1 VTLVGVAPV
10 QAQEA
15 AVPAPEAPA
24 AEVAAP
30 APAEAAAPVAEAA
43 APAPAEAAAP
53 APAEATAAA
62 PVAAAAAPAPAGN
75 DPALVAEEMAKVFG
89 AEGRGYMKDVS
100 DFMASQIQDRIDG
113 INDRFQKRYDDIEEK
128 EAERRKEAIAAF
140 ESFVLRYD
148 RYKTDPQYRTV
159 VADVTFR
166 LAELYRE
173 HSDYLYSVDRRN
185 YDQFMA
191 DYQRGL
197 RPSPPREAS
206 ADYSRSVGVF
216 WRLVD
221 DFKDYR
227 YRDMALYLLGFYLRD
242 QLDFDGSN
250 KALSQMLKEHP
261 DSQYAIGAWMLLGE
275 NQYSMSRFAEAL
287 TAYEKVMEFGEDT
300 PYFENALYR
309 LGWSSLQT
317 FRYKQSIAAFIR
329 LLDYYEKGDAGAAKK
344 KALVEEA
351 QETLANSL
359 VDEDWDGDGIT
370 DPDYGVERAFEVLK
384 RNKPYEKAVL
394 RIFAKTLYDIQDAR
408 HWEMA
413 AAAVKEYLRRY
424 PLDEENPDLHDKVI
438 GAYIYLSEE
447 GVVERRATF
456 AEMAQNERDVFR
468 RTYGKGSEWYRTHE
482 HNAAVMA
489 KAREKLEVAI
499 IERAAILYNK
509 ALDVKESM
517 GPEAAVPHYR
527 QAIEAWAN
535 YLDEFPESKSYLETR
550 MQLAQA
556 YMFGT
561 SEFDRAATEYRAV
574 RDDKREG
581 NTFVERAAYNA
592 ILARD
597 KQVMKEAAASNPSL
611 PADLFDTS
619 AHKLLAQVGERDQK
633 DPTAKVQ
640 IQPSE
645 IPPVVKAWVDESELY
660 LSMGLK
666 NDTDP
671 EFVGR
676 LSYLISRV
684 YYRYGHFDESR
695 KRLNGILE
703 KFGSDE
709 LLSTYCYADL
719 ARMYRVENDLDKLEE
734 LSLKMRQEG
743 KGDPRDLEDL
753 LGQIKDARYTARFQ
767 RAAELLRQAEAALK
781 EGNKD
786 AEARDLYSKAA
797 IELERIVDE
806 NPDYRQADLALIGA
820 AQAFETVKLYEKAAN
835 LYRRIVQEKRFDT
848 SKERENAM
856 YFLARN
862 YKLFFDFQRSVKTYD
877 QLTRDYPKSKY
888 TKEALLEA
896 ATLQENDQDYLGAAS
911 TLERFLSE
919 FPGDTKEP
927 AVRFLLA
934 KLYEKGDRPDACDKA
949 HRDFIK
955 RYSNK
960 KDEVSR
966 IMEAH
971 LKLGR
976 TAQESGKTK
985 EAAGHFEAIVAL
997 FDSAAMQPE
1006 TNDAA
1011 KAAESAFWLLDGKY
1025 SAFVGR
1031 KITDKRSKVQM
1042 DQMKDMIEELKGLAV
1057 ELNNIHGKYK
1067 AYGWS
1072 VASKFREGKLWKH
1085 LTEVLTALP
1094 PPPGLDPEA
1103 EDLYSQRIGDFS
1115 TQFEDMA
1122 RKVWKEAINNAR
1134 RLGIT
1139 NEWTNR
1145 ILVEL
1150 NQYPDDRLEYPLF
1163 KEEKRMYL
1171 DEPLMSPELGL
1182 GGEVQK

>member
-1 VTLVGVAPV
+1 LALTAILAILPAG
-10 QAQEA
+10 QSWAQEA
-15 AVPAPEAPA
+15 APVAPAVAAPEAAAVATPEAPAVATPEAPA
-24 AEVAAP
+24 AISAE
-30 APAEAAAPVAEAA
+30 AEAALIV
-43 APAPAEAAAP
+43 
-53 APAEATAAA
+53 
-62 PVAAAAAPAPAGN
+62 
-75 DPALVAEEMAKVFG
+75 EEMSKIYA
-89 AEGRGYMKDVS
+89 AEGRGYMKDVA

-113 INDRFQKRYDDIEEK
+113 INDRFQERYDAIEEK

-140 ESFVLRYD
+140 ESFILRYD
-148 RYKTDPQYRTV
+148 RYKGDPQYRTL

-191 DYQRGL
+191 EYLRGL
-197 RPSPPREAS
+197 RPSPPREAT
-206 ADYSRSVGVF
+206 ADYSRSVAVF
-216 WRLVD
+216 WRMVG
-221 DFKDYR
+221 DFRDYR

-242 QLDFDGSN
+242 QLEFDESN
-250 KALSQMLKEHP
+250 RALTQMLKDHP

-275 NQYSMSRFAEAL
+275 NQYSMSRFAEAV
-287 TAYEKVMEFGEDT
+287 TAYEKVMEFGEET

-317 FRYKQSIAAFIR
+317 FRYKQSISSFIR
-329 LLDYYEKGDAGAAKK
+329 LLDYYEKGEEGAAKK

-384 RNKPYEKAVL
+384 RDRPYEKPVL

-424 PLDEENPDLHDKVI
+424 PLDEENPELHDKVI

-447 GVVERRATF
+447 GLMERRAVF

-482 HNAAVMA
+482 HNASVMA
-489 KAREKLEVAI
+489 KAREKLEIAI
-499 IERAAILYNK
+499 IERAALLYNK
-509 ALDVKESM
+509 ALDVKETQ

-527 QAIEAWAN
+527 QAIEAWAS
-535 YLDEFPESKSYLETR
+535 YLDEFPESKSFLETR

-561 SEFDRAATEYRAV
+561 SQFDLAAAEYQAV
-574 RDDKREG
+574 RDDKRAE
-581 NTFVERAAYNA
+581 NPFVERAAFNS
-592 ILARD
+592 IVARD
-597 KQVMKEAAASNPSL
+597 KQVMKEASVGAANL
-611 PADLFDTS
+611 PPDLFDTS

-640 IQPSE
+640 VLASE
-645 IPPVVKAWVDESELY
+645 IPPVVQAWLNEAGLY

-676 LSYLISRV
+676 LAYLISRV
-684 YYRYGHFDESR
+684 YYRYGHFEESR
-695 KRLNGILE
+695 TRLTAILE
-703 KFGSDE
+703 KYGSDD

-734 LSLKMRQEG
+734 LSIKMRQEG

-786 AEARDLYSKAA
+786 AEARELYSKAA
-797 IELERIVDE
+797 LELEQIVDE

-877 QLTRDYPKSKY
+877 QLTRDYPKSKF

-896 ATLQENDQDYLGAAS
+896 ASLQENDQDYLGAAS
-911 TLERFLSE
+911 TLERYLGE
-919 FPGDTKEP
+919 FAGDTKEP
-927 AVRFLLA
+927 AIRFQLA
-934 KLYEKGDRPDACDKA
+934 KLYEKGGKAEASDKA
-949 HRDFIK
+949 NRDFIK
-955 RYSNK
+955 RYAGK
-960 KDEVSR
+960 KDQSAR

-976 TAQESGKTK
+976 VAHESGKAK
-985 EAAGHFEAIVAL
+985 EAEGHFQAIVAL
-997 FDSAAMQPE
+997 FVESGMQPE
-1006 TNDAA
+1006 STEAA
-1011 KAAESAFWLLDGKY
+1011 KAAESSFWLLDAKY
-1025 SAFVGR
+1025 NSFMAR

-1042 DQMKDMIEELKGLAV
+1042 DQMKDMIEQLKTLAV
-1057 ELNNIHGKYK
+1057 EMNDIHSKYK

-1072 VASKFREGKLWKH
+1072 VAAKFREGKLWKH

-1103 EDLYSQRIGDFS
+1103 EDLYTQRIGDFS

-1171 DEPLMSPELGL
+1171 EEPLMSPVLGL